1 MIGLAILTGASQWL
15 ADQSIEAERQAVAKQ
30 AEFKQLGFDLSNAS
44 NFLTEQARR
53 YTIFG
58 DKAHFDAYWKEVN
71 ETKTRDRVISR
82 LVALGAPK
90 AELDLIEKAKNSS
103 DTLIATEDAA
113 MKAVEAKNFDRARQ
127 LMYGPE
133 YDRNKAVIMEPIAQF
148 QAMMNGRATREAETA
163 RAYARTMSI
172 VGSVMILLMAV
183 ATIGILVLFYGRRVI
198 KPMVA
203 FNDAITRLAKGEQ
216 VEIPCTDRRDE
227 IGDTARGVNAIR
239 EMVAEKAAKDA
250 AEKADR
256 DLKDAA
262 AKAERERI
270 AAEEK
275 AAADKRAEEER
286 AAATAKVMAEFDAAV
301 GGIAKAAMAGDFSRR
316 VPLEGKEG
324 VIRNLAE
331 AMNAMCDNIGKVMDD
346 LVGMMSALAEG
357 DLTKRITANYE
368 GTFGTLK
375 ESANGTAEQLAA
387 IVSDINAAVTEVS
400 NASSEVSTST
410 VDLSQRTEEQA
421 AGLEQT
427 AASMEEMSATVKKNA
442 ENARHANELTMGTRT
457 AADQGGKVATS
468 AMQAMSRIEESSAK
482 IADIIGVIDEI
493 ARQTNLLALNAAV
506 EAARAG
512 DAGRGFAV
520 VASEVRS
527 LAQRSSQAAKD
538 IKDLITNSNTEVKE
552 GVSLVNSAGNS
563 LSQIMESVKQVADIV
578 ADIATASAEQAT
590 GLDQVNKALTQI
602 DEMTQQNSAL
612 VEENAATAK
621 TLEQQAAA
629 MKERVAFF
637 RLAEGMAQ
645 AVRRAEP
652 AKPAAA
658 RPAMKPAAKPE
669 AARATVATKPAARA
683 MPRTEGNLA
692 VKDDDWR
699 EF

>member
-15 ADQSIEAERQAVAKQ
+15 TSQSVEAERQAVAKQ

-44 NFLTEQARR
+44 DFLTEQARR
-53 YTIFG
+53 YAIFG
-58 DKAHFDAYWKEVN
+58 EKAHLDAYWKEVK

-82 LVALGAPK
+82 LVELGAPK

-103 DTLIATEDAA
+103 DALIATEDAA
-113 MKAVEAKNFDRARQ
+113 MKAVAAKDFDRARQ
-127 LMYGPE
+127 LMFGAD

-148 QAMMNGRATREAETA
+148 QAMMNGRANREAENA
-163 RAYARTMSI
+163 RAYARMMSI
-172 VGSVMILLMAV
+172 VGTIMIALMA
-183 ATIGILVLFYGRRVI
+183 ASTIGILVLFYGRRVI

-203 FNDAITRLAKGEQ
+203 FNDAITRMAKGED
-216 VEIPCTDRRDE
+216 VEIPCTDRKDE

-239 EMVAEKAAKDA
+239 EMVAEKAAKEA

-256 DLKDAA
+256 DLKEAA
-262 AKAERERI
+262 AKAERDRI
-270 AAEEK
+270 ATEER

-286 AAATAKVMAEFDAAV
+286 TAATARVMAEFDAAV

-316 VPLEGKEG
+316 VSLEGKEG

-331 AMNAMCDNIGKVMDD
+331 AMNTMCDNIGKVMDD
-346 LVGMMSALAEG
+346 LVGMMGALAEG
-357 DLTKRITANYE
+357 DLSKRMTANYE
-368 GTFGTLK
+368 GTFATLK
-375 ESANGTAEQLAA
+375 DSANGTAEQLAS
-387 IVSDINAAVTEVS
+387 IVADINAAVTEVS

-442 ENARHANELTMGTRT
+442 ENAHHANDLTAGTRQ
-457 AADQGGKVATS
+457 AADQGGKVAAS

-538 IKDLITNSNTEVKE
+538 IKDLITNSNGQVKD
-552 GVSLVNSAGNS
+552 GVELVNRAGTS
-563 LSQIMESVKQVADIV
+563 LSEIMESVNKVADIV
-578 ADIATASAEQAT
+578 GDIATASAEQAT

-637 RLAEGMAQ
+637 RLAEGVAAQ
-645 AVRRAEP
+645 PARPVAVAP
-652 AKPAAA
+652 AAAKPAAPKA
-658 RPAMKPAAKPE
+658 AAKP
-669 AARATVATKPAARA
+669 ARA

-692 VKDDDWR
+692 LKEDDWQ